1 MDHPCPCH
9 YVIARSYSHLDTD
22 PDLPVGGEGAAE
34 EHPAPLVPRTLV
46 RSPHL
51 PVVGTGGISISIMHY

>member
-1 MDHPCPCH
+1 MDHRVR
-9 YVIARSYSHLDTD
+9 VIMSMHGVTSHLDTY

-51 PVVGTGGISISIMHY
+51 PGHGEGEH

>member
-1 MDHPCPCH
+1 MRVVMSLHGVSC
-9 YVIARSYSHLDTD
+9 LDTVD
-22 PDLPVGGEGAAE
+22 TYPDLPVGGEGAAE

-51 PVVGTGGISISIMHY
+51 PGHGEGEH